1 MTLNNVL
8 NFIDKASKKFNMFK
22 LYPNNDLSAMHV
34 KLFTDIPG
42 AETDMAFTISSN
54 ADRLEIGI
62 GLPYYDDGKVVSV
75 KLENKILLSDNGDI
89 EYFAHPVTEH
99 YTKPTWLQKYEQYGP
114 VDINVCMFDWDKLA
128 LSIIEEW
135 RQFINGITR

>member
-1 MTLNNVL
+1 MSLNNTL
-8 NFIDKASKKFNMFK
+8 NFISKAAEKFNMTK
-22 LYPNNDLSAMHV
+22 LQSNNDLTAMHIKV
-34 KLFTDIPG
+34 FADIPG
-42 AETDMAFTISSN
+42 FEHDMVVTIN
-54 ADRLEIGI
+54 INIDNLEIGI
-62 GLPYYDDGKVVSV
+62 GLPYYEDGEVVSV
-75 KLENKILLSDNGDI
+75 KLENKILLSDNGNI

-114 VDINVCMFDWDKLA
+114 VDINVYMFDWNKLA